1 MAAAVTAL
9 FPGTRYGIGPAIGD
23 GFYYDFELPRP
34 LSRDDLAPIEARMR
48 EIVTAHPAFVRE
60 ELSKAEA
67 LKLFQE
73 LGQTYKSE
81 LIADIPDDQVISIY
95 RTGEFVDLCR
105 GPHVPDAG
113 HLKAFK
119 LLEVAGAYWRGSERN
134 PMLTRVYGTAFESDA
149 ALQQHLERL
158 AEAEKRDH
166 RKLGR
171 ELDLYSHGEEL
182 GGGLILWHPKGA
194 TVRRVI
200 EDYWR
205 DEHDRRGYQ
214 LVFTPH
220 IARQDVWQRSQHLD
234 FYRENMYGPMDV
246 EDTPYRIRPMNCPF
260 HIMIYKARS
269 RSYRELP
276 IRYTELGTV
285 YRHERSGVLHGLI
298 RVRGFTQDD
307 AHLFCRA
314 DQMEAEI
321 LGVLDFQ
328 ASLFSAFGFQESD
341 IYLSTRPDKSSG
353 TDAQWQIA
361 TETLEKALRRTE
373 RPYQVDPGEGIF
385 YGPKIDIKIR
395 DALGRPWQCTTVQF
409 DFVQPENFDLEY
421 TAEDGSRQRP
431 FMIHRALFGAM
442 ERFFGLLIEHYGGA
456 FPFWLA
462 PVQVVLIPIAE
473 RHLPY
478 CEAVATKLR
487 AAGIRVE
494 VDRRNE
500 RMQAKIRDAQ
510 LQKVPYMAIAG
521 DREAGEEAVNLRER
535 DSGGQAALP
544 VAALIERLQEEAR
557 RRG

>member
-1 MAAAVTAL
+1 
-9 FPGTRYGIGPAIGD
+9 
-23 GFYYDFELPRP
+23 
-34 LSRDDLAPIEARMR
+34 
-48 EIVTAHPAFVRE
+48 
-60 ELSKAEA
+60 
-67 LKLFQE
+67 
-73 LGQTYKSE
+73 
-81 LIADIPDDQVISIY
+81 
-95 RTGEFVDLCR
+95 
-105 GPHVPDAG
+105 
-113 HLKAFK
+113 
-119 LLEVAGAYWRGSERN
+119 
-134 PMLTRVYGTAFESDA
+134 
-149 ALQQHLERL
+149 
-158 AEAEKRDH
+158 
-166 RKLGR
+166 
-171 ELDLYSHGEEL
+171 
-182 GGGLILWHPKGA
+182 
-194 TVRRVI
+194 
-200 EDYWR
+200 
-205 DEHDRRGYQ
+205 
-214 LVFTPH
+214 
-220 IARQDVWQRSQHLD
+220 
-234 FYRENMYGPMDV
+234 
-246 EDTPYRIRPMNCPF
+246 
-260 HIMIYKARS
+260 
-269 RSYRELP
+269 
-276 IRYTELGTV
+276 LGTV